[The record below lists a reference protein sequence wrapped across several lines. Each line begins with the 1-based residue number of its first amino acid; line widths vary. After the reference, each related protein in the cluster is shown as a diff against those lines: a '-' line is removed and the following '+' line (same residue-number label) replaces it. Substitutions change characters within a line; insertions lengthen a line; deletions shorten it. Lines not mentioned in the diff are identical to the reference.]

1 MTAAAPGTE
10 AKGEIVPV
18 QEKELAS
25 KKSASMILDLAE
37 AKEWYRSFNEFKEAV
52 IESNKNFT
60 AEINVRGQK
69 KRLINRAGWRAIAQA
84 FHLNDEILKTEVIH
98 HPDGKNFTV
107 AVTGRVYH
115 QASGRSV
122 DCVGAAST
130 DEPGKGWPPTYHNCF
145 AIAHTRMKN
154 RGISDIVGS
163 GEPSSDEFIAG
174 ESEERQPTEAEL
186 AAREKAKSM
195 GKPQPAMPQV
205 IDGKVLCPDCQSR
218 FTTFDEMAVHR
229 KESHSK

>member
-1 MTAAAPGTE
+1 MSQSE
-10 AKGEIVPV
+10 EQKGEILTA
-18 QEKELAS
+18 QQQRELAA
-25 KKSASMILDLAE
+25 KQQKSASMILDIDE
-37 AKEWYRSFNEFKEAV
+37 AKEWYRSFNEFKESV

-163 GEPSSDEFIAG
+163 GEPSSDEFIA
-174 ESEERQPTEAEL
+174 EVEERPMTSEEI
-186 AAREKAKSM
+186 AAREKARD
-195 GKPQPAMPQV
+195 PN
-205 IDGKVLCPDCQSR
+205 
-218 FTTFDEMAVHR
+218 TWR
-229 KESHSK
+229 KQAA

>member
-1 MTAAAPGTE
+1 MSQPE
-10 AKGEIVPV
+10 QKGEILTT
-18 QEKELAS
+18 QQQKDLA
-25 KKSASMILDLAE
+25 KQKSMILDLDE
-37 AKEWYRSFNEFKEAV
+37 AKEWYRSFNEFKESV

-84 FHLNDEILKTEVIH
+84 FHLNDEILKTEVIQ

-115 QASGRSV
+115 QASGRSI

-163 GEPSSDEFIAG
+163 GEPSSDEFTADAF
-174 ESEERQPTEAEL
+174 EEKQLTPEEV
-186 AAREKAKSM
+186 AAREKAKNM
-195 GKPQPAMPQV
+195 GKNIV
-205 IDGKVLCPDCQSR
+205 CPDCNAR
-218 FTTFDEMAVHR
+218 FATFEEMTMHR
-229 KESHSK
+229 KEAHAE